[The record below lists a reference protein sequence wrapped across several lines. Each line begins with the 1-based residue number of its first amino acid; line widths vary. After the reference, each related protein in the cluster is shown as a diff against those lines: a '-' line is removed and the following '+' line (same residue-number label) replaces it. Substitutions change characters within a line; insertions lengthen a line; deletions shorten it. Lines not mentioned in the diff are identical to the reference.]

1 MKPSSVVQG
10 NFGPKG
16 LAVLELASMQGDD
29 DRRWKKHQEACDL
42 FGEAVVIAKFEALAA
57 RGYIDYGVSARTGWL
72 TDKGQAAWHIQKS
85 S

>member
-1 MKPSSVVQG
+1 MRMKPSSVVQG

-16 LAVLELASMQGDD
+16 LAVLELASMQGED
-29 DRRWKKHQEACDL
+29 RWKRYEEACDR
-42 FGEAVVIAKFEALAA
+42 FGEAVVIAKFDALAA